1 MTTPSTPASS
11 GLSRGAFLRAA
22 AVTALAPT
30 ILARPAEALAHG
42 GRHGHRFAG
51 DWRLPAHDLEGTRAA
66 DRGPG
71 GLAIRWRQPVEGGL
85 TGAPLILDGLA
96 VAASLGAEVAAFDL
110 EDGSERWRRPFE
122 PAVYGSGDGQVSL
135 GFFGGAAACGHRVV
149 MASDRVRCLDLRDG
163 TTLWEAEPLRGPS
176 DDDYFWGPPVIAAGL
191 VLLGSGAGSEATVT
205 RGRVSAY
212 DLHDGSLRWS
222 TPLVPEGANGGGVL
236 APVTVDLST
245 GSVWAATGAPYV
257 PPPQP
262 VPGASALVEL
272 SLRSGRVRWQDDVHP
287 GDTLGLDL
295 NSAPVL
301 SGSTI
306 GVTGKD
312 GVWAWDRR
320 TRARRWHVQLTPA
333 TPSGGGTAGPTNG
346 PEGGPIAAD
355 GDRFLV
361 LSNDEDRAVSVA
373 ASLDRKRGRVRWQ
386 ADLGGLTFAA
396 PAVAGERLFAATA
409 SGFLE
414 VLRTRDGSSVA
425 RVPLGVPSA
434 GAVAIGERRVLVGV
448 GAEPFLPGGELVCVG

>member
-1 MTTPSTPASS
+1 MTTPPQRASG
-11 GLSRGAFLRAA
+11 GLDRGTFLRAA

-30 ILARPAEALAHG
+30 LLARPADALAHG
-42 GRHGHRFAG
+42 GHRRRRPDD
-51 DWRLPAHDLEGTRAA
+51 DWRLPAHDLEGTRAT
-66 DRGPG
+66 DRGPR
-71 GLAIRWRQPVEGGL
+71 GLAIRWRHPVAGGI
-85 TGAPLILDGLA
+85 TGAPLILDDLA

-110 EDGSERWRRPFE
+110 DDGTERWRRAFE
-122 PAVYGSGDGQVSL
+122 PAVYGSGDDEVSL
-135 GFFGGAAACGHRVV
+135 GFFGGAAACGRRLV

-176 DDDYFWGPPVIAAGL
+176 DDDYFWGPPVIAAGT
-191 VLLGSGAGSEATVT
+191 VLLGSGAGSEATET

-222 TPLVPEGANGGGVL
+222 TALVPEGANGGGVL
-236 APVTVDLST
+236 APVTVDLAT

-287 GDTLGLDL
+287 GDTQGLDL

-306 GVTGKD
+306 AVTGKD

-333 TPSGGGTAGPTNG
+333 TPSGGGPAGPTNG

-355 GDRFLV
+355 DDRFLV
-361 LSNDEDRAVSVA
+361 LSNDEDRGVSVA
-373 ASLDRKRGRVRWQ
+373 ANLGRRRGRERWRS
-386 ADLGGLTFAA
+386 DLGGLTFAA
-396 PAVAGERLFAATA
+396 PAVADGLLLAATA
-409 SGFLE
+409 SGDLE
-414 VLRTRDGSSVA
+414 VLRTRDGSSLA
-425 RVPLGVPSA
+425 RVALGVPSA